1 MRWHLVK
8 IDKPNIEACF
18 LRACIIKLIT
28 GLKERL
34 QIRNIYR
41 LLSNYYP
48 WLNHIISMIKPRKS
62 QKLPPRCIVHERYE
76 RFFRLLG
83 ANNNQAKALSVAQI
97 YGLLDYPYD
106 KNIKRA
112 VSEYLKIDQES
123 LMELLDIGVMNCS
136 WIHGAIQQMRST
148 IADQQRSH
156 YSPTTDVEEE
166 ITKDLNIV

>member
-83 ANNNQAKALSVAQI
+83 ANNNQAKALSVARFM
-97 YGLLDYPYD
+97 GCWMTRMTKTL
-106 KNIKRA
+106 
-112 VSEYLKIDQES
+112 S
-123 LMELLDIGVMNCS
+123 ELLV
-136 WIHGAIQQMRST
+136 
-148 IADQQRSH
+148 
-156 YSPTTDVEEE
+156 
-166 ITKDLNIV
+166 NILK